1 MIRKFFLIMVFIEI
15 IVTQLY
21 AQSSIDIYGYVQSSY
36 LFFHNKF
43 DPYPPEEE
51 QDYTYHN
58 MGLNQ
63 LNLFF
68 EKDLGDNFSGFINFE
83 FINNFSSDKGY
94 GSLNL
99 QEVYL
104 KWDFHDYLKVKFG
117 MVIPQFNAMFE
128 IYNRTPL
135 LPYLIRPKLY
145 DATSGNL
152 VDIFDILPQKALV
165 QINGSVPVDAASIE
179 YALFA
184 GNPPNNFLSSPNND
198 LLPGYVAYGESAV
211 KYFSLGGRI
220 GVKIGGLRA
229 GLSGSI
235 DKDNR
240 ENFET
245 DSDGNTANLGDLP
258 RYRVGVDFNF
268 KFNKFELSAE
278 YLKVKTKVTS
288 DIQDSLNSWSSL
300 DPYFIGNSFDKTFYY
315 ATLLYNFSDRLF
327 AYVMYDYLNDSVDP
341 YYFGL
346 DGYYGYH
353 FGGGYYLNDNVILK
367 VQYTRNLA
375 RYDTGEE
382 VIPIRKYSENN
393 YAVGVSVSF

>member
-1 MIRKFFLIMVFIEI
+1 MIIPLN
-15 IVTQLY
+15 

-43 DPYPPEEE
+43 DPYPPEGE
-51 QDYTYHN
+51 QNYTYHN

-68 EKDLGDNFSGFINFE
+68 VNDLGENFSGFINFE
-83 FINNFSSDKGY
+83 FINNYSSDKGF

-104 KWDFHDYLKVKFG
+104 KWDYHDYLKVKFG
-117 MVIPQFNAMFE
+117 VVIPQFNAMFE

-165 QINGSVPVDAASIE
+165 QIYGSVPIDNSHLE

-184 GNPPNNFLSSPNND
+184 GNPPNKFISSPQND

-220 GVKIGGLRA
+220 GLKTNAFRIGI
-229 GLSGSI
+229 SGSI

-240 ENFET
+240 ENFVKNE
-245 DSDGNTANLGDLP
+245 DGDISNLGDLP
-258 RYRVGVDFNF
+258 RYRIGSDFDF
-268 KFNKFELSAE
+268 KFSNFELSAE
-278 YLKVKTKVTS
+278 YLIVKSKVTPA
-288 DIQDSLNSWSSL
+288 IQDSLNEWSSL
-300 DPYFIGNSFDKTFYY
+300 YPYFIGNSFDKTFYY

-327 AYVMYDYLNDSVDP
+327 TYVMYDYLNDSVDP

-353 FGGGYYLNDNVILK
+353 VGGGYYLNDNIILK
-367 VQYTRNLA
+367 AQFTRNFA
-375 RYDTGEE
+375 RFDTGED

-393 YAVGVSVSF
+393 IAVGVSLSF